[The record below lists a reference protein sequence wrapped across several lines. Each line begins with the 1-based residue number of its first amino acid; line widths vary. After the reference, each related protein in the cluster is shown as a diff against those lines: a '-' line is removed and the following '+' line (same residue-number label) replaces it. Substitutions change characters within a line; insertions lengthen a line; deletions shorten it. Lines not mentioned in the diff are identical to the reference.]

1 MKKATI
7 LMALV
12 LLLSVCGVGVLAADV
27 FEAHDQVVLTEKTV
41 YGDRSKADGL
51 TVQIN
56 SHYRSRLQWSTS
68 LQIDDEAECKTDYSF
83 SAKQRRTT
91 RPVEYDGLNMNN
103 YVMESLNF
111 RADEPQEG
119 LWVEYKKLL
128 DETQPGQE
136 GEIDVRL
143 KDHMSHYPIGINLD
157 FPNATLSTDTLTDRE
172 RLDEL
177 EALHGSE
184 VYAIQ
189 RLRDYFKIPILDDEY
204 LSIHVRKR
212 EDGTQGGW
220 GGGTSQYGD
229 RYDMSDYSA
238 LSDTACYFTIET
250 LTNDGKTIDTSEI
263 PGGYGIYRL
272 PYHMEYDKQRKEDVG
287 IIDADGLEMVYPLTP
302 GIDIA
307 YLSLNTAQTC
317 LYLHTVEDGTYFI
330 TVIDLSSMEQ
340 MQKLELIHFDDEP
353 YWTIVDQ
360 DDFIVIEFNNTL
372 ELGVISKAES
382 GALTLEYICPMRPEG
397 VDTFFL
403 YNAAVD
409 FDGERLV
416 MAQQLD
422 IEFSNE
428 PDYRDRTSC
437 GLQVMVYEK
446 DGLAFMGE
454 YTSSLDTGEDWTDH
468 AFYVQGDH
476 YEPVITTWN
485 C

>member
-1 MKKATI
+1 MRKATI

-27 FEAHDQVVLTEKTV
+27 FEECDQVMLKERVI
-41 YGDRSKADGL
+41 YGDRTKADGL
-51 TVQIN
+51 SVQIN
-56 SHYRSRLQWSTS
+56 SHYRSRLHWSTS
-68 LQIDDEAECKTDYSF
+68 LQIDDETECKTDYSF

-91 RPVEYDGLNMNN
+91 RPVEYDGLNMSNH
-103 YVMESLNF
+103 VMESISF
-111 RADEPQEG
+111 QADEPQDG
-119 LWVEYKKLL
+119 LWGAYKELFDKT
-128 DETQPGQE
+128 EPGQE
-136 GEIDVRL
+136 GEVDVRL
-143 KDHMSHYPIGINLD
+143 KDYMSHYPISIDLD
-157 FPNATLSTDTLTDRE
+157 FPNVRFSTSTRDGLE
-172 RLDEL
+172 KLDEL
-177 EALHGSE
+177 DAPPGSE

-189 RLRDYFKIPILDDEY
+189 RLRDYFKIPVLEDEH
-204 LSIHVRKR
+204 LNIHVRKR
-212 EDGTQGGW
+212 EDGTQSNW

-229 RYDMSDYSA
+229 GYQMWDYSV
-238 LSDTACYFTIET
+238 LTDDACYFTIET
-250 LTNDGKTIDTSEI
+250 LTNHGKTVDTSEL
-263 PGGYGIYRL
+263 PDGYGIYRL
-272 PYHMEYDKQRKEDVG
+272 PYHMEYNEGQKEVTV
-287 IIDADGLEMVYPLTP
+287 IDADNLEMVYPLVP

-372 ELGVISKAES
+372 ELAVISKIES
-382 GALTLEYICPMRPEG
+382 GELTLEYICPMRPEG

-403 YNAAVD
+403 YNTAVD

-416 MAQQLD
+416 MAQQLE

>member
-27 FEAHDQVVLTEKTV
+27 FEERDQVMLKERVI
-41 YGDRSKADGL
+41 YGDRTKADGL
-51 TVQIN
+51 SVQIN
-56 SHYRSRLQWSTS
+56 SHYRSRLHWSTS
-68 LQIDDEAECKTDYSF
+68 LQIDDETECKTDYSF

-91 RPVEYDGLNMNN
+91 RSVEYDGLNMSNH
-103 YVMESLNF
+103 VLDSIRF
-111 RADEPQEG
+111 QADEPQDG
-119 LWVEYKKLL
+119 LWVAYKELFDKT
-128 DETQPGQE
+128 EPGQE
-136 GEIDVRL
+136 GEVDVRL
-143 KDHMSHYPIGINLD
+143 KDYISHYPISIDLD
-157 FPNATLSTDTLTDRE
+157 FPNVRFSTSTRDGLE
-172 RLDEL
+172 KLDEL
-177 EALHGSE
+177 DAPPGSE

-189 RLRDYFKIPILDDEY
+189 RLRDYFKIPVLEDEH
-204 LSIHVRKR
+204 LNIHVRKR
-212 EDGTQGGW
+212 EDGTQSNW

-229 RYDMSDYSA
+229 GYQMWDYSV
-238 LSDTACYFTIET
+238 LTDDACYFTIET
-250 LTNDGKTIDTSEI
+250 LTDHGNTVDTSELQD
-263 PGGYGIYRL
+263 GYGIYRL
-272 PYHMEYDKQRKEDVG
+272 PYHMEYNEGQKEVTV
-287 IIDADGLEMVYPLTP
+287 IDADNLEMVYPLVP
-302 GIDIA
+302 GIDVA

-340 MQKLELIHFDDEP
+340 MQKLELVHFDDEP
-353 YWTIVDQ
+353 YWTIEDQ
-360 DDFIVIEFNNTL
+360 DDFMVIEFNNTL
-372 ELGVISKAES
+372 ELAVISKTES
-382 GALTLEYICPMRPEG
+382 GELTLEYICPMRPEG

-403 YNAAVD
+403 YNTAVD

-416 MAQQLD
+416 MAQQLE

-468 AFYVQGDH
+468 AFYVQGDY

-485 C
+485 H